1 MLFSRGSAFGTRLTG
16 QLVVSFKK
24 LERQRGRFAPH
35 WELRSLART
44 RAWALRCLDSRVV
57 AVLDRRVVA
66 VLDSGV

>member
-1 MLFSRGSAFGTRLTG
+1 MLPTLYFVL
-16 QLVVSFKK
+16 